1 MMGGRLLEWLRGLR
15 EATSREAEMM
25 NCIVR
30 KSDERPSPEPPPDPI
45 AELARIVGESPAD
58 DRHRQSTARRLRR
71 RE

>member
-25 NCIVR
+25 NRIVR

-45 AELARIVGESPAD
+45 AELARIVGKSPAD
-58 DRHRQSTARRLRR
+58 DRHPQSTARRLRR